1 MMKKATLFVL
11 LLIPFYLHA
20 QGNLIGK
27 TRCDINI
34 SFQEAKNQR
43 VNSNMYPGAIFSDMF
58 YSGKYEQTVCLYDD
72 MEICTEVVKIM
83 KPVTIAA
90 TLKTF
95 NDTYDKADGELML
108 TNTWVD
114 KAKTFKVHLENWV
127 GVNKVY
133 LDYIAFDKRFVKK

>member
-11 LLIPFYLHA
+11 LLIPFYLRA
-20 QGNLIGK
+20 QENLLGK
-27 TRCDINI
+27 NRCDVNI
-34 SFQEAKNQR
+34 LFQDAKNQR
-43 VNSNMYPGAIFSDMF
+43 VNSNMFPGVKFSDMF
-58 YSGKYEQTVCLYDD
+58 NSGKYEQTVCLYDD
-72 MEICTEVVKIM
+72 MEICTEVIKIM
-83 KPVTIAA
+83 RPLTMAT
-90 TLKTF
+90 TLKGF

-108 TNTWVD
+108 ANTWVD